1 MCVCCLDYI
10 TSFAYSYII
19 LYGHMSKCFILVI
32 SLNKQ
37 SSHLLTGKC
46 SLFDTDIRNNVK
58 YFSTKPVCTTFTK
71 SCTETLTT
79 DK

>member
-1 MCVCCLDYI
+1 M
-10 TSFAYSYII
+10 
-19 LYGHMSKCFILVI
+19 YGHMSKIFILVI
-32 SLNKQ
+32 YLNKQ

-46 SLFDTDIRNNVK
+46 SVFDTDIRNNVK